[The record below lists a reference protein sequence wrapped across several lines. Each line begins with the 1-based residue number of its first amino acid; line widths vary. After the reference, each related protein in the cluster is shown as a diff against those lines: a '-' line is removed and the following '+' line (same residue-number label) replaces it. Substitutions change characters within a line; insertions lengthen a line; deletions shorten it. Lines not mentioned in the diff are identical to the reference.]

1 MESNKVKNF
10 EKIGL
15 IIILIAL
22 YPCNVDIEPE
32 IMRKIAL
39 GVAVFMFA
47 SSTLFFLQT
56 YKQRRKEKNQNIW
69 LKIKEYKLVRL
80 LFLYGGII
88 AFVGSEFLT
97 GKTKVIVSNIGA
109 VTAFIA
115 VYQIL
120 TAPEQ

>member
-22 YPCNVDIEPE
+22 YLCNVDIEPE

-109 VTAFIA
+109 VTAFVA